1 MEHGKVGCRLIVS
14 AARGHERA
22 VLRDLLDLLFPY
34 DNSVDYST
42 VNNRICIKTT
52 LDLNAVSRIL
62 GRFPVRNL
70 VSARYV
76 LLSEEAKPN
85 LEEGLKR
92 LCSRMCGSNIRFR
105 KVSVRLRSR
114 EGWRQ
119 EYYYLIRECLQECTG
134 GSADAYIE
142 FFNGILVLTLKV
154 F

>member
-1 MEHGKVGCRLIVS
+1 MSCRLIVS

-34 DNSVDYST
+34 DNSVDYMLINS
-42 VNNRICIKTT
+42 RICIKTT
-52 LDLNAVSRIL
+52 LDLDAVSKIL
-62 GRFPVRNL
+62 RRFPVRNL
-70 VSARYV
+70 VSARYI

-92 LCSRMCGSNIRFR
+92 LCLRMRENNIKFR
-105 KVSVRLRSR
+105 KVSVRIKSH

-119 EYYYLIRECLQECTG
+119 EYYRLIRECLQECAGG
-134 GSADAYIE
+134 GSDAYIE
-142 FFNGILVLTLKV
+142 FFNGRLVLTLRV